1 MQWECLNIERIFNF
15 SSSGANLLGIT
26 VPNEKNEKK
35 KKKEICTRKDKNCEE
50 CMHIEVKTWLRV
62 TREMR
67 FTHGKKR
74 VEWDIF

>member
-35 KKKEICTRKDKNCEE
+35 KKKKYAHARIKIAKNAC
-50 CMHIEVKTWLRV
+50 I
-62 TREMR
+62 
-67 FTHGKKR
+67 
-74 VEWDIF
+74 